1 MNINQLKYV
10 LEVAASSSMR
20 EASTKLYV
28 SQPALSA
35 SIHDLEEELGI
46 LIFERNNKGISL
58 TDEGRELLSYA
69 KKAVQQYE
77 ILEDRYLARESGK
90 ERFSVSTQHYNF
102 AIKAFTGVIRQTD
115 PDKYTFSIHETK
127 TKEVLEDV
135 RSMKSEVGIVSFS
148 GSNEALVK
156 KAALL
161 TVEIVIIGIAAAVI
175 IGLICEMI
183 IYFKIPVLRRIV
195 SVYIEV
201 SRNTPLLIQLFFIYY
216 GFPKIVIRTDAKVC
230 GAIGLA
236 FLGGSYMAE
245 AFRSGV
251 EAIDTIQ
258 EESAYSLGVDIN
270 FVSTEAANRVEYL
283 ETGKVDIILA
293 NFTVTDERAQKVDFA
308 LPYMNVSLGVVS
320 PDRRVI
326 TDLSQLGANDEVIV
340 ISGTTAEDYL
350 IKNYSNIAEKRK
362 IAFLSA
368 SDHVSA
374 DSLDSEHL
382 NEEGHRILASV
393 IYDKLRETKMI

>member
-156 KAALL
+156 KLL
-161 TVEIVIIGIAAAVI
+161 RDYR
-175 IGLICEMI
+175 LD
-183 IYFKIPVLRRIV
+183 F
-195 SVYIEV
+195 
-201 SRNTPLLIQLFFIYY
+201 TPLMKRDTYVYVWKDHPFA
-216 GFPKIVIRTDAKVC
+216 D
-230 GAIGLA
+230 
-236 FLGGSYMAE
+236 
-245 AFRSGV
+245 RS
-251 EAIDTIQ
+251 IISI
-258 EESAYSLGVDIN
+258 EELQDYPCISFDQSDDSN
-270 FVSTEAANRVEYL
+270 FY
-283 ETGKVDIILA
+283 
-293 NFTVTDERAQKVDFA
+293 
-308 LPYMNVSLGVVS
+308 
-320 PDRRVI
+320 
-326 TDLSQLGANDEVIV
+326 
-340 ISGTTAEDYL
+340 
-350 IKNYSNIAEKRK
+350 
-362 IAFLSA
+362 
-368 SDHVSA
+368 
-374 DSLDSEHL
+374 L
-382 NEEGHRILASV
+382 NEEAMAD
-393 IYDKLRETKMI
+393 YAFNKMIRSDDRATTMELIAELDGYSIGSGMLSKADAVLQGLVAVKLKEEDPLTIGYITRKGSTMSVYGKRYIEALTQYKEL